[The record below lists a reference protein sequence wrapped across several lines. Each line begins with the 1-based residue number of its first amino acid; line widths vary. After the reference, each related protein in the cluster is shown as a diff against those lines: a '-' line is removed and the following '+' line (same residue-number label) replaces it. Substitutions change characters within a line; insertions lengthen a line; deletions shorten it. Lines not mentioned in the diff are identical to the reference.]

1 MGCGGRRAR
10 RQVVG
15 RRAQL
20 APPPARYMLPLRNG
34 TGGRV
39 ILRRRSVLAAGPA
52 AAALSPRLAR
62 AQAPPAFP
70 QRPVTL
76 VVAFSAGSTNDIL
89 GRMLAAEV
97 GPRLGQPV
105 PVDNRQGAGGT
116 LTVA

>member
-1 MGCGGRRAR
+1 MLPPVGPTGSGAPITRRRA
-10 RQVVG
+10 
-15 RRAQL
+15 
-20 APPPARYMLPLRNG
+20 
-34 TGGRV
+34 
-39 ILRRRSVLAAGPA
+39 VLAAPILA
-52 AAALSPRLAR
+52 APWAAR
-62 AQAPPAFP
+62 AQGVPDGAWAP

-116 LTVA
+116 LTVASVARGRPDGHTLVL